1 MHKWQCFYCGFIYVQ
16 AVGMPD
22 DGIMPGTA
30 WDDIPDDFICPD
42 CGASKSDFLM
52 LEIGQ

>member
-1 MHKWQCFYCGFIYVQ
+1 MRKWQCFYCGFIYDQ

-22 DGIMPGTA
+22 DDIVPGTA

-42 CGASKSDFLM
+42 CGAAKSEFLM
-52 LEIGQ
+52 LEIGE